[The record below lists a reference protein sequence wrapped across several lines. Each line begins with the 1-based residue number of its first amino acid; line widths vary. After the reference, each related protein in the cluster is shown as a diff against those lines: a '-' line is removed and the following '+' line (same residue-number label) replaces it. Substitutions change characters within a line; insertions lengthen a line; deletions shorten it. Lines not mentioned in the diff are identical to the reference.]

1 MKLNES
7 NIKMEI
13 VLQILLLIIGF
24 VLLIKAADWLVD
36 GASSVASNFKVSKLL
51 IGLTIVAFGTGA
63 PELAVSFSSLIN
75 GSTDILVGNVIGS
88 NIINVLLLIG
98 IAAVIRPIKVK
109 KDTVS
114 KELPLLLLISTA
126 LIVMLLDV
134 NLAEAMINT
143 FSRADAII
151 CLLFFSIFLYYLITM
166 ARKNRRGK
174 SAKKEIEKPK
184 YKLGKSFFLVVIG
197 LAGVVC
203 GSHLVVSSASFVAGA
218 VGISERIISLT
229 VIALGT
235 SLPELVTTITAAKK
249 GESDL
254 LVGNIVGS
262 NIFNIC
268 IVLALPVALT
278 GNITPDHFETIDLV
292 MLILSSFLLCILARN
307 NHDITRFEG
316 VLMLAIF
323 TLYYGFIIY
332 GAVI

>member
-1 MKLNES
+1 
-7 NIKMEI
+7 MEI
-13 VLQILLLIIGF
+13 ILQVALLIIGF
-24 VLLIKAADWLVD
+24 VLLIKGADWLVD

-98 IAAVIRPIKVK
+98 IAAVIRPIKVQ

-126 LIVMLLDV
+126 LIILLLDV
-134 NLAEAMINT
+134 NLAEAVINT

-151 CLLFFSIFLYYLITM
+151 CLLFFCIFLYYLFSL
-166 ARKNRRGK
+166 ARKNK
-174 SAKKEIEKPK
+174 KEAKKVEKPK
-184 YKLGKSFFLVVIG
+184 YKIGKSFLFVILGLVGVVGGSQLVVN
-197 LAGVVC
+197 
-203 GSHLVVSSASFVAGA
+203 SASTIATTI
-218 VGISERIISLT
+218 GISERIISLT
-229 VIALGT
+229 IIALGT
-235 SLPELVTTITAAKK
+235 SLPELVTTVMAAKK

-268 IVLALPVALT
+268 IVLALPVAFA
-278 GNITPDHFETIDLV
+278 GGITPNNFEVIDLT
-292 MLILSSFLLCILARN
+292 MLVISSVLLCFLARRD
-307 NHDITRFEG
+307 HKISRTDGF
-316 VLMLAIF
+316 LMLAIF
-323 TLYYGFIIY
+323 LLYYGFIIY
-332 GAVI
+332 GAFA

>member
-1 MKLNES
+1 
-7 NIKMEI
+7 MEI
-13 VLQILLLIIGF
+13 IFQILLLVIGF
-24 VLLIKAADWLVD
+24 ILLIKGADWLVD

-63 PELAVSFSSLIN
+63 PELAVSFSSLFN

-98 IAAVIRPIKVK
+98 VAAIIRPIRVK

-126 LIVMLLDV
+126 LIVLLLDTS
-134 NLAEAMINT
+134 LAEAITNT

-151 CLLFFSIFLYYLITM
+151 CLLFFGIFLYYLIAM
-166 ARKNRRGK
+166 ARKNRRGE
-174 SAKKEIEKPK
+174 SAKKETEKPK
-184 YKLGKSFFLVVIG
+184 YKLGKSFLFVILG
-197 LAGVVC
+197 LIGVVG
-203 GSHLVVSSASFVAGA
+203 GSQLVVSSASFVASA
-218 VGISERIISLT
+218 IGISERVISLSI
-229 VIALGT
+229 IALGT

-268 IVLALPVALT
+268 IVLALPIAIS
-278 GNITPDHFETIDLV
+278 GGISPENFEIIDLI
-292 MLILSSFLLCILARN
+292 MLVFSAFLICVLARN
-307 NHDITRFEG
+307 NHKITRAEG
-316 VLMLAIF
+316 ILMLLIF
-323 TLYYGFIIY
+323 LLYYGYIVY
-332 GAVI
+332 GAIAA

>member
-1 MKLNES
+1 
-7 NIKMEI
+7 MEI
-13 VLQILLLIIGF
+13 ILQVALLIIGF
-24 VLLIKAADWLVD
+24 VLLIKGADWLVD

-98 IAAVIRPIKVK
+98 IAAVIRPIKVQ

-126 LIVMLLDV
+126 LIILLLDV
-134 NLAEAMINT
+134 NLAEAVINT

-151 CLLFFSIFLYYLITM
+151 CLLFFCIFLYYLFSL
-166 ARKNRRGK
+166 ARKNK
-174 SAKKEIEKPK
+174 KEAKKVEKPK
-184 YKLGKSFFLVVIG
+184 YKIGKSFLFVILG

-203 GSHLVVSSASFVAGA
+203 GSQLVVNSASTIATTI
-218 VGISERIISLT
+218 GISERIISLT
-229 VIALGT
+229 IIALGT
-235 SLPELVTTITAAKK
+235 SLPELVTTVMAAKK

-268 IVLALPVALT
+268 IVLALPVAFA
-278 GNITPDHFETIDLV
+278 GGITPNNFEVIDLT
-292 MLILSSFLLCILARN
+292 MLVISSVLLCFLARRD
-307 NHDITRFEG
+307 HKITRTDGF
-316 VLMLAIF
+316 LMLSIF
-323 TLYYGFIIY
+323 LLYYGFIIY
-332 GAVI
+332 GAFA

>member
-1 MKLNES
+1 
-7 NIKMEI
+7 MEI
-13 VLQILLLIIGF
+13 VLQILLLVVGF
-24 VLLIKAADWLVD
+24 VLLIKGADWLVD

-75 GSTDILVGNVIGS
+75 GNTDILIGNVIGS

-98 IAAVIRPIKVK
+98 IAAVIRPIKVR

-126 LIVMLLDV
+126 LIVLILDV
-134 NLAEAMINT
+134 NLSGAMMNT

-151 CLLFFSIFLYYLITM
+151 CLLFFAIFLYYIISL
-166 ARKNRRGK
+166 ARKN
-174 SAKKEIEKPK
+174 KKEAKEVEKPK
-184 YKLGKSFFLVVIG
+184 YKLGKSFLFVLLGLIGVVGGSELVVN
-197 LAGVVC
+197 
-203 GSHLVVSSASFVAGA
+203 SASTIASA
-218 VGISERIISLT
+218 IGISERIISLT

-235 SLPELVTTITAAKK
+235 SLPELVTTVSAARK

-268 IVLALPVALT
+268 IVLALPVVFA
-278 GNITPDHFETIDLV
+278 GSITPNNFQAIDLV
-292 MLILSSFLLCILARN
+292 MLIFSSILVCLLARH
-307 NHDITRFEG
+307 NHKITRFDG
-316 VLMLAIF
+316 ALMLIIF
-323 TLYYGFIIY
+323 AAYYGFLIY
-332 GAVI
+332 GAFV

>member
-1 MKLNES
+1 
-7 NIKMEI
+7 MEI
-13 VLQILLLIIGF
+13 ILQVALLIIGF
-24 VLLIKAADWLVD
+24 ILLIKGADWLVD

-98 IAAVIRPIKVK
+98 IAAVIRPIKVQ

-126 LIVMLLDV
+126 LIILLLDV
-134 NLAEAMINT
+134 NLAEAVINT

-151 CLLFFSIFLYYLITM
+151 CLLFFCIFLYYLFSL
-166 ARKNRRGK
+166 ARKNK
-174 SAKKEIEKPK
+174 KEAKKVEKPK
-184 YKLGKSFFLVVIG
+184 YKIGKSFLFVILGLVGVVGGSQLVVN
-197 LAGVVC
+197 
-203 GSHLVVSSASFVAGA
+203 SASIIATTI
-218 VGISERIISLT
+218 GISERIISLT
-229 VIALGT
+229 IIALGT
-235 SLPELVTTITAAKK
+235 SLPELVTTVMAAKK

-268 IVLALPVALT
+268 IVLALPVAFA
-278 GNITPDHFETIDLV
+278 GGITPNNFEVIDLT
-292 MLILSSFLLCILARN
+292 MLVISSVLLCFLARRD
-307 NHDITRFEG
+307 HKITRTDGF
-316 VLMLAIF
+316 LMLSIF
-323 TLYYGFIIY
+323 LLYYGFIIY
-332 GAVI
+332 GAFA

>member
-1 MKLNES
+1 
-7 NIKMEI
+7 MEI
-13 VLQILLLIIGF
+13 ILQIALLIIGF
-24 VLLIKAADWLVD
+24 TLLIKGADWLVD

-126 LIVMLLDV
+126 LIILLLDV
-134 NLAEAMINT
+134 NLAEAIINT

-151 CLLFFSIFLYYLITM
+151 CLLFFCIFLYYLFSL
-166 ARKNRRGK
+166 ARKNRK
-174 SAKKEIEKPK
+174 EAKKVEKPK
-184 YKLGKSFFLVVIG
+184 YKIGKSFLFVILGLIGVVGGSQLVVN
-197 LAGVVC
+197 
-203 GSHLVVSSASFVAGA
+203 SASTIAEVI
-218 VGISERIISLT
+218 GISERIISLT
-229 VIALGT
+229 IIALGT
-235 SLPELVTTITAAKK
+235 SLPELITTIMAAKK

-268 IVLALPVALT
+268 IVLALPVVFA
-278 GNITPDHFETIDLV
+278 GGITPNNFEVIDLA
-292 MLILSSFLLCILARN
+292 MLVISSVLLCFFARR
-307 NHDITRFEG
+307 NHKITRLDG
-316 VLMLAIF
+316 ILMLFIF
-323 TLYYGFIIY
+323 LLYYGFIVY
-332 GAVI
+332 GAFA